1 MHIATLVLSCCYSW
15 CVSTVIVMVT
25 FFAYFRSTNFWVNHE
40 KALLPVTKI
49 FDTSI
54 NFCLFAICCWAGHLK
69 INFLGVHRGKSAQS
83 PVIHENCSTE
93 HEAKKVW
100 LPGKVLLGQGA
111 SGDGVITRSDLCV
124 ELASKSG
131 TVPGGLVG
139 SAGQPVRQFGPNWN
153 ISTTMEWI
161 SMTCGTDIRYPFGWR
176 KTFKNID
183 DPFTFPVALNSP
195 VLLLMTIHTN

>member
-1 MHIATLVLSCCYSW
+1 
-15 CVSTVIVMVT
+15 MVT
-25 FFAYFRSTNFWVNHE
+25 FLCLFLFHQLWENHK
-40 KALLPVTKI
+40 KALLPVTTV
-49 FDTSI
+49 FVASI

-69 INFLGVHRGKSAQS
+69 VSLLAVHRGKTARA

-100 LPGKVLLGQGA
+100 LPGLIGKVLLGQCA
-111 SGDGVITRSDLCV
+111 SGNGVITSSDLYV

-131 TVPGGLVG
+131 TVPGGSIG

-161 SMTCGTDIRYPFGWR
+161 TMTCGRDIRYPFGWR
-176 KTFKNID
+176 RTSKNIA
-183 DPFTFPVALNSP
+183 DPFTFPIALNSP
-195 VLLLMTIHTN
+195 VLLLMTICKLMTFP